1 MQINEALEILE
12 INENLHQL
20 DLKYLRKQYHKMAL
34 KWHPDKNGNNP
45 QAKERFQQ
53 INESFEV
60 LKREIVIENQSFDE
74 NKDDCSEST
83 DANDVNS
90 ENTYIKILNL
100 FIDSIIKGTY
110 NEILSSIIKDIVSG
124 CKEISMKLFERC
136 DKESALT
143 IYNFIINYK
152 DIMHISDVIIS
163 KVREIILEKFKDVII
178 VILNPTIDDL
188 FDNNVYKLQHNNE
201 TYLVPLWHGTS
212 YYDIEPIINAEGV
225 EEKGELIVKCIPELP
240 VGYEIDEYNNLY
252 VEKKISFT
260 FSLFNQFFVSINIGK
275 KSFEVPLEQLSIKRI
290 QTVILKGQGISV
302 VDESNMYNVA
312 KKSDIFIKLVFTE

>member
-20 DLKYLRKQYHKMAL
+20 DLKYLKKQYHKMAL

>member
-136 DKESALT
+136 DKESVLT